1 MNMGICIAI
10 GTMLGLALGLV
21 IDQPAL
27 GISAGIGL
35 GLVVWSIGDVLRK
48 RKNNDDDHRQL

>member
-10 GTMLGLALGLV
+10 GTMLGLALGLA

-27 GISAGIGL
+27 GISVGIGG
-35 GLVVWSIGDVLRK
+35 GLVVWSIGEVLRK
-48 RKNNDDDHRQL
+48 RKNKDDDQRQL

>member
-1 MNMGICIAI
+1 MGICIAI

>member
-1 MNMGICIAI
+1 MV
-10 GTMLGLALGLV
+10 LPLGLV